1 MAREMKSQTGG
12 GAGETEALKK
22 CQQIRPLR
30 SIKVNTPCA
39 QPKSVC
45 PPSWQNALA
54 GTRTRDPQGAG
65 RGGPDN
71 QARFLERKRP
81 PVPVPPFMA
90 TPTSGGN
97 TPCAQPARR
106 EPPSFGPNKSGG
118 GAGRVDTERGD
129 HKIAGD
135 RVESGRGHGGSSE
148 SNRQLQLG
156 PPLRGRRNVAAH
168 AHPRAK
174 SSSGGPTRKIPA
186 AFL

>member
-1 MAREMKSQTGG
+1 MAKRTGG
-12 GAGETEALKK
+12 DSNSGP
-22 CQQIRPLR
+22 PLDEWG
-30 SIKVNTPCA
+30 S
-39 QPKSVC
+39 KSVC

-54 GTRTRDPQGAG
+54 GTRSRDPQGAG

-106 EPPSFGPNKSGG
+106 EPPIFGPNMGG
-118 GAGRVDTERGD
+118 EGAGRVDTERGD

-174 SSSGGPTRKIPA
+174 GSSGRPSRKIPA